1 MDLKEATSRI
11 AAQKDLVTNI
21 RDEVAKVIV
30 GQEKLIDRLILAMV
44 TNGHILLEG
53 VPGLA
58 KTLSVNTL
66 AKVLG
71 LDFKRISFTPDL
83 LPADVVGTLIY
94 SPKTGEFTP
103 KKGPVFTN
111 LLLADEINRAPAKVQ
126 SALLESMQERQV
138 TIGEETYRLPQP
150 FLVLATQNPIEQEG
164 TYPLPEAQVDRFMF
178 KCLVETPSKA
188 DERRIMQRFA
198 ESATMPEAK
207 TVCTPEQIAVL
218 RETVKEVYC
227 DEKVGDY
234 ILEIVFATREPQNL
248 KGAESIKEHIQ
259 NGASPRATL
268 ALNLAARGN
277 ALLHGRAYATPQDVK
292 EVVHDVLRH
301 RILLT
306 YEAEAENVT
315 SDDVIDKILAV
326 VPVP

>member
-1 MDLKEATSRI
+1 MDIKEATNRI
-11 AAQKDLVTNI
+11 AAQGELVNRI

-30 GQEKLIDRLILAMV
+30 GQEKLVDRLVLAL
-44 TNGHILLEG
+44 TTGGHILLEG

-66 AKVLG
+66 AKALG
-71 LDFKRISFTPDL
+71 LAFRRISFTPDL
-83 LPADVVGTLIY
+83 LPADVVGTLVY
-94 SPKTGEFTP
+94 SPKTGEFAP

-126 SALLESMQERQV
+126 SALLEAMQERQV
-138 TIGEETYRLPQP
+138 TIGDETYRLPQP

-198 ESATMPEAK
+198 ENAAPPEAK
-207 TVCTPEQIAVL
+207 AVCGPEDVAAL
-218 RETVKEVYC
+218 RAALKEVYC

-234 ILEIVFATREPQNL
+234 ILDIVFKTRESQ
-248 KGAESIKEHIQ
+248 GEMIQ

-306 YEAEAENVT
+306 YEAEAEGVT
-315 SDDVIDKILAV
+315 SDKVIDRILAE

>member
-1 MDLKEATSRI
+1 MDLKEAQSQIARQRETVAAIKEEVSR
-11 AAQKDLVTNI
+11 
-21 RDEVAKVIV
+21 VIV
-30 GQEKLIDRLILAMV
+30 GQEKLIDRLVLGLA
-44 TNGHILLEG
+44 TGGHILLEG

-58 KTLSVNTL
+58 KTLSCNTL
-66 AKVLG
+66 AKAVG

-83 LPADVVGTLIY
+83 LPADVVGTLVY

-111 LLLADEINRAPAKVQ
+111 ILLADEINRAPAKVQ

-138 TIGEETYRLPQP
+138 TIGDETYRLPEP

-164 TYPLPEAQVDRFMF
+164 TYPLPEAQTDRFMF
-178 KCLVETPSKA
+178 KCLVETPTME
-188 DERRIMQRFA
+188 DERRIMRRFA
-198 ESATMPEAK
+198 ESEAVPEAK
-207 TVCTPEQIAVL
+207 GVASAADIAAL
-218 RETVKEVYC
+218 RETLKSVYC

-234 ILEIVFATREPQNL
+234 ILAIVFKTREKNPY
-248 KGAESIKEHIQ
+248 IQ

-277 ALLHGRAYATPQDVK
+277 ALMHGRPYATPQDVK

-301 RILLT
+301 RIMLT

-315 SDDVIDKILAV
+315 ADMVVDRILSEI
-326 VPVP
+326 PVP

>member
-1 MDLKEATSRI
+1 MDLKEATNRI
-11 AAQKDLVTNI
+11 SAQAELVTKI
-21 RDEVAKVIV
+21 REEVGKVIV
-30 GQEKLIDRLILAMV
+30 GQEKLIDRLVLAMV
-44 TNGHILLEG
+44 TGGHILLEG

-66 AKVLG
+66 AKTLG

-83 LPADVVGTLIY
+83 LPADVVGTLVY
-94 SPKTGEFTP
+94 SPKTGEFSP

-138 TIGEETYRLPQP
+138 TIGEETYRLPEP

-198 ESATMPEAK
+198 ENAAAPEAK
-207 TVCTPEQIAVL
+207 TVCTKENIETL
-218 RETVKEVYC
+218 RATLKEVYC

-234 ILEIVFATREPQNL
+234 ILDIVFKTRETN
-248 KGAESIKEHIQ
+248 EMIQ

-268 ALNLAARGN
+268 AMNLAARGN

-306 YEAEAENVT
+306 YEAEAENIT
-315 SDDVIDKILAV
+315 SDKVIDKILAE